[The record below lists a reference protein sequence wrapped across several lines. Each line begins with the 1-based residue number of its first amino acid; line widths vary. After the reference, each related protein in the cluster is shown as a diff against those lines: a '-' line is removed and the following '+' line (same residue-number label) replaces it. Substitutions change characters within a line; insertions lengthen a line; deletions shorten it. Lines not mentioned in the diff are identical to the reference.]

1 MKSSMNHSILNKLLQ
16 MTFYQKNN
24 KGASIT
30 MANSLVSIQI
40 IPTLENSSES
50 YAYVDAAIAVIEES
64 GVKYQVNPLET
75 TMEGE
80 LSELL
85 DVVQAMNEKMVSMGA
100 INVISQVKIVY
111 QPDGITAETLT
122 EKYR

>member
-1 MKSSMNHSILNKLLQ
+1 
-16 MTFYQKNN
+16 
-24 KGASIT
+24 

-40 IPTLENSSES
+40 IPKLENSSES
-50 YAYVDAAIAVIEES
+50 YTYVDEAIAVIQES

-85 DVVQAMNEKMVSMGA
+85 EIVQAMNEKMVSMGA

-111 QPDGITAETLT
+111 QPDGIKAETLT